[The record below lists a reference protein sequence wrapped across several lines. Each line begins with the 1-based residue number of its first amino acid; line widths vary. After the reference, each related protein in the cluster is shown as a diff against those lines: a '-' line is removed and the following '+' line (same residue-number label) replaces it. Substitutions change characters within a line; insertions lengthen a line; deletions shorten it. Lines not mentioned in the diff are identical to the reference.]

1 MTYRNGKLTGTMTVA
16 FLIPTGLSFA
26 RTAARASAQDFKT
39 NGTGPAF
46 CILQIDSAIT
56 N

>member
-26 RTAARASAQDFKT
+26 RTTVQARGHHLKT
-39 NGTGPAF
+39 CNGPAF